1 MKIGIAGTG
10 KMGTA
15 IGERLMAMGEALV
28 VWNRTRERTR
38 PLADAGA
45 AVAASPDELAGAAD
59 IVIVIVTDAAAIDS
73 TYRSTDG
80 LLTGNVVGKLFI
92 EMSTVRPETARQLA
106 ADVRARGAAL
116 VESPVG
122 GSTGP
127 AREGKLLAL
136 VGGDDADV
144 ARARPLLE
152 KLCRRVEHV
161 GAVGAGS
168 SFKLAIN
175 LPLDIYWQALGEA
188 FSLCV
193 QHGVDPAR
201 MAELFSD
208 TSGGPAVMKIR
219 HGLVAQA
226 MNGQRVV
233 GTVDLD
239 ALRKDMRAM
248 LDEAETLDVELPV
261 TALTLACY
269 DAAAKAGLG
278 ALDPVNETAWWSK
291 EAATKR

>member
-15 IGERLMAMGEALV
+15 IGERLMAEGDDLI
-28 VWNRTRERTR
+28 VWNRTMERTR
-38 PLADAGA
+38 PLAEAGA
-45 AVAASPDELAGAAD
+45 AVAANPAELAAAAD
-59 IVIVIVTDAAAIDS
+59 IVMVIVTDAAAIDA
-73 TYRSTDG
+73 TYRGENG
-80 LLTGNVVGKLFI
+80 LLTGNVAGRLFI

-106 ADVRARGAAL
+106 ADVRAKGAAF

-144 ARARPLLE
+144 ARARPILE
-152 KLCRRVEHV
+152 KLCRRVEHI
-161 GAVGAGS
+161 GEVGAGS
-168 SFKLAIN
+168 GFKLAIN
-175 LPLDIYWQALGEA
+175 LPLDVYWQALGEA

-208 TSGGPAVMKIR
+208 TSGGPAVMRIR
-219 HGLVAQA
+219 HGLVARA
-226 MNGQRVV
+226 MNGEKVV

-248 LDEAETLDVELPV
+248 LDEAATLGVELPV
-261 TALTLACY
+261 TARTLACY
-269 DAAAKAGLG
+269 DDAASAGLG

-291 EAATKR
+291 EAAAKR

>member
-15 IGERLMAMGEALV
+15 IGERLMAEGEELV
-28 VWNRTRERTR
+28 VWNRTSERTR

-45 AVAASPDELAGAAD
+45 AVAASPAELAGAAD
-59 IVIVIVTDAAAIDS
+59 IVIVIVTDALAIDA
-73 TYRSTDG
+73 TYRGQDG
-80 LLTGNVVGKLFI
+80 LLTGNVAGRLFI

-116 VESPVG
+116 VEAPVG

-136 VGGDDADV
+136 VGGDDADI
-144 ARARPLLE
+144 ARARPILE

-161 GAVGAGS
+161 GPVGAGS

-219 HGLVAQA
+219 HGLVARA
-226 MNGQRVV
+226 MKGEKVV

-248 LDEAETLDVELPV
+248 LDEAATLGVELPV

-269 DAAAKAGLG
+269 DVAASAGLG

-291 EAATKR
+291 EAARTR

>member
-15 IGERLMAMGEALV
+15 MGERLMAEGDKLV
-28 VWNRTRERTR
+28 VWNRTSGRTK
-38 PLADAGA
+38 PLAGAGA
-45 AVAASPDELAGAAD
+45 AVAASPAELAGAAD
-59 IVIVIVTDAAAIDS
+59 IVLTMLTDAAAIDA
-73 TYRSTDG
+73 TYRGADG
-80 LLTGNVVGKLFI
+80 LLAGNIAGKLFI

-106 ADVRARGAAL
+106 ADVRAKGAAM

-144 ARARPLLE
+144 ARARPVLS

-161 GAVGAGS
+161 GPVGAGA

-201 MAELFSD
+201 MAELFAD

-219 HGLVAQA
+219 HGLVAAA
-226 MNGQRVV
+226 MKGERVV

-248 LDEAETLDVELPV
+248 LDEAATLGVDLPV

-269 DAAAKAGLG
+269 DDAAKAGLG

-291 EAATKR
+291 AAAKAR